1 MKKRNIYILSLI
13 TIIILIFVFTFFDFS
28 ESENKVVMVPV
39 KYGVFQIEVTTT
51 GELEAKSSDKIYG
64 PSSGSLRNARIYQ
77 LRIEDIIPDGT
88 VVDSGDYVARLDRS
102 DLTNKIKDQEI
113 DVEQGRSKFIKTQL
127 DTTMELRNARNDL
140 INLNFALEEKQIT
153 VDQSKYE
160 PPATQRQAVI
170 NLDKAKRAYEQA
182 VKNYYLRME
191 KAKAEMTD
199 VAADLR
205 SDENKLS
212 QLVELKNHFRI
223 IAPKSGMVNYK
234 RGWDGKKQGVNSQIS
249 YWDPVIAILPNLKEM
264 NSKTYIN
271 EIDISKTQ
279 KGQKVEIG
287 IDAFPEKHYTGSVFE
302 IANMGEQMSNSNA
315 KVFEVMIK
323 VNEYDSILRP
333 SMTTKNT
340 IITDV
345 IDSVLYI
352 PIECIQNNDSMSYV
366 FTSRN
371 KKQIISGK
379 SNENEIIIKAGLE
392 KNEMIY
398 LISPEASED
407 YDLILLDSAT
417 IKKYTI
423 PTKDTSTKKQKE
435 TGKMG
440 KMPKQ
445 FKNMSSENIQKM
457 MKNKKEQGKKSGG
470 EKKQK
475 K

>member
-1 MKKRNIYILSLI
+1 MKKRNIYILS
-13 TIIILIFVFTFFDFS
+13 IIVVIVLIFIFTLVDFS

-113 DVEQGRSKFIKTQL
+113 DVEQGRSQFIKTQL

-140 INLNFALEEKQIT
+140 INLNFALEERQIT

-170 NLDKAKRAYEQA
+170 DLDKSRRAYEQA
-182 VKNYYLRME
+182 VKNYDLRME

-205 SDENKLS
+205 SDENKLA
-212 QLVELKNHFRI
+212 QLMELKNHFMI

-271 EIDISKTQ
+271 EIDISKIRE
-279 KGQKVEIG
+279 GQKVEIG
-287 IDAFPEKHYTGSVFE
+287 IDAFPEKHYTGNIIE
-302 IANMGEQMSNSNA
+302 IANMGEQMQNSNA

-340 IITDV
+340 IITDI
-345 IDSVLYI
+345 IDSMLYI

-371 KKQIISGK
+371 MKQIISGK

-398 LISPEASED
+398 LIHPEGAED
-407 YDLILLDSAT
+407 YKLIPLDSAI

-423 PTKDTSTKKQKE
+423 PPRDTSDKKEEKSK
-435 TGKMG
+435 KME
-440 KMPKQ
+440 KMSEQ
-445 FKNMSSENIQKM
+445 FKNMSSKDIQKM
-457 MKNKKEQGKKSGG
+457 MKNKGRQGKKGG
-470 EKKQK
+470 GGKRQK